1 MRVKRS
7 NIPKATII
15 DRRTGEPVDNSP
27 KFISD
32 FSREHAEDKEIVQRI
47 NKILIEGDWSYSS
60 LLGKEN
66 QTAGKLEWTKSP
78 RDDDFPEV
86 LAVISPEMK
95 SNFKNYGGRH
105 FAHIV

>member
-1 MRVKRS
+1 MPLPNKIATSPPLPASQVEEKTARVKRS

-15 DRRTGEPVDNSP
+15 DRRTGEPIDNSP

-66 QTAGKLEWTKSP
+66 QTASKL
-78 RDDDFPEV
+78 
-86 LAVISPEMK
+86 
-95 SNFKNYGGRH
+95 
-105 FAHIV
+105 